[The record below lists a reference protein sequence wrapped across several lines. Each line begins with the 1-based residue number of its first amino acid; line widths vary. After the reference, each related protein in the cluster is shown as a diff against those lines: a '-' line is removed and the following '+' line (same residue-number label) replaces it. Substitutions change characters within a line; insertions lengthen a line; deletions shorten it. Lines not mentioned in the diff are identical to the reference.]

1 MIEVKEGVLFVVL
14 ATVCKKVILEW
25 QPGKMGEQAMLP
37 PERKGSRQNTCQGP
51 EVGVCLEYSHNS
63 GRLTVVEESK
73 QGGWVGGDMGVMGK
87 GRASRALYQR

>member
-37 PERKGSRQNTCQGP
+37 PERAQGKAR
-51 EVGVCLEYSHNS
+51 VKVL
-63 GRLTVVEESK
+63 R
-73 QGGWVGGDMGVMGK
+73 
-87 GRASRALYQR
+87 